1 MGGVKAVILAAG
13 YATRLYPLTLNKPKC
28 LLTVGDRTI
37 LDTLCAKLNAARGP
51 DEIIIVTNAKFFD
64 QLNEWKKKSKSRL
77 PIRVLNDGTTSNDNR
92 LGAIGDLRFAADQC
106 RINSDILMMASDN
119 LFDQDL
125 AGFLG
130 LALSN
135 KEYVTVALHD
145 IKDKS
150 LASKKFG
157 VLEINQ
163 NSEVTGIEEKPE
175 HPKSSLIGMGIY
187 YFPRV
192 SLRLM
197 NEYLNP
203 ALAKR
208 TLEESSRKGGV
219 NHQDANDAPGH
230 YIRWLLGRLKIFGF
244 LFSGMWYD
252 IGNLQALEEANRAF
266 KA

>member
-1 MGGVKAVILAAG
+1 MKAVILAAG
-13 YATRLYPLTLNKPKC
+13 YATRLYPLTLNQPKC
-28 LLTVGDRTI
+28 LLTVGDQTI
-37 LDTLCAKLNAARGP
+37 LDALCTKLNAAVGL

-64 QLNEWKKKSKSRL
+64 QLNQWKNKSRSRL
-77 PIRVLNDGTTSNDNR
+77 PIRVLNDGTTTNDDR
-92 LGAIGDLRFAADQC
+92 LGAVGDLRFVIDQC
-106 RINSDILMMASDN
+106 RIDSDILMMASDN

-130 LALSN
+130 FALS
-135 KEYVTVALHD
+135 KKKYVTVAIYD
-145 IKDKS
+145 IQDKN

-157 VLEINQ
+157 VLEIDQ
-163 NSEVTGIEEKPE
+163 NSEVTSIEEKPE

-187 YFPRV
+187 YFPKA

-197 NEYLNP
+197 NEYL
-203 ALAKR
+203 
-208 TLEESSRKGGV
+208 

-266 KA
+266 KK

>member
-1 MGGVKAVILAAG
+1 
-13 YATRLYPLTLNKPKC
+13 
-28 LLTVGDRTI
+28 
-37 LDTLCAKLNAARGP
+37 
-51 DEIIIVTNAKFFD
+51 
-64 QLNEWKKKSKSRL
+64 
-77 PIRVLNDGTTSNDNR
+77 
-92 LGAIGDLRFAADQC
+92 
-106 RINSDILMMASDN
+106 MASDN

-197 NEYLNP
+197 NEYLN
-203 ALAKR
+203 
-208 TLEESSRKGGV
+208 
-219 NHQDANDAPGH
+219 HQDANDAPGH